1 KDGRYKVFFEE
12 KVRGITP
19 GQVCAFYENDVLLA
33 GGIIEE

>member
-1 KDGRYKVFFEE
+1 
-12 KVRGITP
+12 VRGITP